1 MFEPLNP
8 GTILWSRYRIMQ
20 LVGRGGMGA
29 IYQAEDLRLEGR
41 LCAIK
46 EVIPEPYTNLERREQ
61 LQAQFYREATIL
73 ARLDHPNLP
82 TVSDYFTEGE
92 RDYLVMDFGPG
103 RDLRELIE
111 EARARREFLP
121 EQQVLAWADQLLDAL
136 EFLHGQEPPLL
147 HRDIKPANIKL
158 TPAGTIKLVDFGLV
172 KLMTPDD
179 ESTVTVLQGRGSVQ
193 YTPLEQYG
201 GESGHTDVRSDIYAV
216 GATLYHLLTGQP
228 PVDAKQRFLNPDAL
242 VAPRKLNPDISPC
255 VERAILHAMAM
266 HPDDRP
272 SSIAILRAELLGSA
286 KEMPG
291 VLQLS
296 TGGRESLPR
305 LAHDRARATG
315 DPGLRDALW
324 QNRLLLLLL
333 GLLLTLAIAVTVAPV
348 ERSDTS
354 GADVKNVA
362 PTSTGMSC
370 WPVERSFGFSPTVHE
385 KTGGSVLRGL
395 SHSLT
400 ALTSV

>member
-1 MFEPLNP
+1 MFEPLSP
-8 GTILWSRYRIMQ
+8 GAILWSRYRIVQ

-46 EVIPEPYTNLERREQ
+46 EVIPEPGATLERREQ

-82 TVSDYFTEGE
+82 KVSDYFTERE
-92 RDYLVMDFGPG
+92 RDYLVMDFVPG

-111 EARARREFLP
+111 EARAKGGFLS
-121 EQQVLAWADQLLDAL
+121 EEQVLAWAEQLFDAL
-136 EFLHGQEPPLL
+136 EFLHSQEPPLL

-172 KLMTPDD
+172 KLLTPND
-179 ESTVTVLQGRGSVQ
+179 ESTITVLQGRGSVQ

-201 GESGHTDVRSDIYAV
+201 GESGHTDVRSDIYAT

-228 PVDAKQRFLNPDAL
+228 PVDAKQRFLKPDVL
-242 VAPRKLNPDISPC
+242 PAPRALNPSISPH
-255 VERAILHAMAM
+255 VECAILHAMAM

-272 SSIAILRAELLGSA
+272 PGIAALRAELLGRTEDTPSTLRGSRSI
-286 KEMPG
+286 PG
-291 VLQLS
+291 EERVF
-296 TGGRESLPR
+296 PR
-305 LAHDRARATG
+305 RSPWNGVIAASGA
-315 DPGLRDALW
+315 GLRDALW

-333 GLLLTLAIAVTVAPV
+333 GLLLTLAIAVTALPAERPV
-348 ERSDTS
+348 IPGT
-354 GADVKNVA
+354 DVKNVA
-362 PTSTGMSC
+362 PTPAS
-370 WPVERSFGFSPTVHE
+370 
-385 KTGGSVLRGL
+385 L
-395 SHSLT
+395 SHQLGNLPSRVWLFFPRG
-400 ALTSV
+400 

>member
-1 MFEPLNP
+1 MFEPLSP
-8 GTILWSRYRIMQ
+8 GAVLWSRYRILR

-46 EVIPEPYTNLERREQ
+46 EVIPEPGATLERREQ

-73 ARLDHPNLP
+73 ARFDHPNLP
-82 TVSDYFTEGE
+82 KVSDYFSEGE
-92 RDYLVMDFGPG
+92 RDYLVMDFVPG
-103 RDLRELIE
+103 CDLRELIE
-111 EARARREFLP
+111 EARAKGEFLP
-121 EQQVLAWADQLLDAL
+121 EGQVLTWAEQLFDAL

-172 KLMTPDD
+172 KLLTPDD
-179 ESTVTVLQGRGSVQ
+179 ESTITVLQGRGSVQ

-201 GESGHTDVRSDIYAV
+201 GESGHTDVRSDIYAT

-228 PVDAKQRFLNPDAL
+228 PVDAKQRFLRPDVL
-242 VAPRKLNPDISPC
+242 LAPRALNPNISPH

-272 SSIAILRAELLGSA
+272 PSIATLRAELLGHV
-286 KEMPG
+286 EGIP
-291 VLQLS
+291 
-296 TGGRESLPR
+296 
-305 LAHDRARATG
+305 
-315 DPGLRDALW
+315 DALQAPRNIPRERRVFPQRPPQNGAIATSDIGMRNALR

-333 GLLLTLAIAVTVAPV
+333 GLLLMLAIAVTVLPAEHPV
-348 ERSDTS
+348 IPST
-354 GADVKNVA
+354 GVKNGA
-362 PTSTGMSC
+362 PT
-370 WPVERSFGFSPTVHE
+370 PTDLSYQPGNLDLE
-385 KTGGSVLRGL
+385 VLISYL
-395 SHSLT
+395 EII
-400 ALTSV
+400 